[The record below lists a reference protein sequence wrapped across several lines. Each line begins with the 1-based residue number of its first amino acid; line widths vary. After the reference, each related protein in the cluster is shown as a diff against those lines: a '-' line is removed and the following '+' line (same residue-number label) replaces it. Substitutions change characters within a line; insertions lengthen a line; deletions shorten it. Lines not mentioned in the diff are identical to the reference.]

1 MEKQKLLF
9 IIWSLTYGGGAEKI
23 LANLMN
29 NIDPEKY
36 DIEVLEF
43 YHIGIKNENIN
54 ENIKILKPIL
64 DGTKKGIINKLK
76 IKIINK
82 LVLMF
87 PRLIRKIYLNKKY
100 DIEIAFNYMIPSFLL
115 DKNAKKTLA
124 WVHSSIYDLNDN
136 KMYKRLQKRHFQK
149 IGRIISISNLT
160 NNSIIEL
167 YPELENKVRK
177 IYNGFNFDEIIEN
190 AKLNEKNVEKA
201 DLLYCGRL
209 EDRKKPL
216 RLLDITK
223 ELTKIYPNIKVGY
236 LGSGDL
242 EKEIKEKIKQ
252 LDLEQNVILYGFQKN
267 PYRVIKNA
275 RIMCVTSCSEGFPTI
290 LVEGMS
296 LGIPFVST
304 PVAGTDELSCN
315 GKCGFVTDDN
325 EEYVKYVKTLLED
338 DNLYKKIKQNCLEEC
353 RKYTIENQVK
363 MLEKILKEM

>member
-1 MEKQKLLF
+1 MKKEKILF
-9 IIWSLTYGGGAEKI
+9 IIWSFSYGGGAEKI
-23 LANLMN
+23 LANLIN
-29 NIDPEKY
+29 GLDDEKY
-36 DIEVLEF
+36 EVDVLEF
-43 YHIGIKNENIN
+43 YYAGIKEEIIN
-54 ENIKILKPIL
+54 KDINRLKPIL

-82 LVLMF
+82 LVLVF

-115 DKNAKKTLA
+115 DKNNKKTLA

-136 KMYKRLQKRHFQK
+136 KMYKRLQKRHFKK

-242 EKEIKEKIKQ
+242 EKELKDKIKQ

-275 RIMCVTSCSEGFPTI
+275 RIMCVTSCSEGFPTVI
-290 LVEGMS
+290 VEGMV
-296 LGIPFVST
+296 LGKPFVST
-304 PVAGTDELSCN
+304 PVAGTSELSCN
-315 GKCGFVTDDN
+315 EKCGFVTDDN
-325 EEYVKYVKTLLED
+325 EKYANIIVELLTNKEMYND
-338 DNLYKKIKQNCLEEC
+338 MSKNCLSEC
-353 RKYTIENQVK
+353 KKYTIENQVK
-363 MLEKILKEM
+363 ELEKILEEI